1 MTISLA
7 QRQIANNHTKESV
20 KQGEIA
26 NEQARQSFQQG
37 RMVKIFTAI
46 TAFCVGVSALI

>member
-37 RMVKIFTAI
+37 RTVKIFTAI